1 MRTASQSTLISG
13 NSENIDKRPRKEKNE
28 RTMKPSAFL
37 FKTIHA
43 KNWGAVRQKL
53 HLPPKKHCTGKPI
66 KDVTMTNA
74 LISQSV
80 QSGDPLFYGR
90 IGMMENSILIDH
102 EFIQKGAQKSYSDY
116 VIQWSKRTCGMFST
130 TPEGFDIFCQRMQNA
145 IRHMTIFRTWGLKME
160 PYWIRHYCK
169 GDVVLSNGYG
179 FGDAGSSAFSACLK
193 GRRVLVVSSFAETI
207 KSQYKK
213 REFIY
218 PSSDTLP
225 AFDLKVVQAPVT
237 NADAIPQFKTWE
249 ETLLDLFRRCMK
261 QDFEIALIGA
271 GSYSLPL
278 GDLLFQSG
286 KQVIVMNAH
295 IQLLFGIKGG
305 RWDANQAWGHYNES
319 WVRPSPQEV
328 PPNSKIVDF
337 GKNPYW

>member
-1 MRTASQSTLISG
+1 
-13 NSENIDKRPRKEKNE
+13 
-28 RTMKPSAFL
+28 
-37 FKTIHA
+37 
-43 KNWGAVRQKL
+43 
-53 HLPPKKHCTGKPI
+53 
-66 KDVTMTNA
+66 
-74 LISQSV
+74 
-80 QSGDPLFYGR
+80 
-90 IGMMENSILIDH
+90 
-102 EFIQKGAQKSYSDY
+102 
-116 VIQWSKRTCGMFST
+116 MFST

-237 NADAIPQFKTWE
+237 NADANPQFKTWE

-261 QDFEIALIGA
+261 KDFEIALIGA
-271 GSYSLPL
+271 GWYSLPL

-286 KQVIVMNAH
+286 KQVIVVNAH

-305 RWDANQAWGHYNES
+305 RWDANQAWGHITNLGSGLLRKKSLQIRKLLILERIPIGNILDLFEKRNALFS
-319 WVRPSPQEV
+319 CLEQ
-328 PPNSKIVDF
+328 NAT
-337 GKNPYW
+337 